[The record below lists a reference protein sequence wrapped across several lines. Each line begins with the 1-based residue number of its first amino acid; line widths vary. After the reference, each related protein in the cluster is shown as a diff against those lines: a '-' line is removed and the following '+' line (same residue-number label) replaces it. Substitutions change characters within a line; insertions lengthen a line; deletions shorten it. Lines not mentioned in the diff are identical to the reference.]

1 MAEYAIWLNG
11 DEMNVIAWA
20 IESKVHEIEALA
32 EKIEDDD
39 AKVRILN
46 EADLLRRALS
56 KIEDTTSY

>member
-11 DEMNVIAWA
+11 DEMNVTAWA
-20 IESKVHEIEALA
+20 IESKIHEIEALA

-39 AKVRILN
+39 AKMRILN

>member
-20 IESKVHEIEALA
+20 IESKIHEIETLA

-39 AKVRILN
+39 AKMRILN